1 MWLRRYGVALLSG
14 VGVFLVVDFIDAAL
28 ASARLHAESTYI
40 DDLLLAF
47 IVGVL
52 VYILQRHHDRE
63 LLRQRQC
70 ALVIEKMNHHIR
82 NALQLLVMRANAGPQ
97 TEHELGDIRNSVE
110 RIDWALREILPL
122 SAGRPVLVEPE
133 WQKGPMS
140 ESPELDS
147 KRFTGR
153 AG

>member
-1 MWLRRYGVALLSG
+1 MSLRKYGIAFLSG
-14 VGVFLVVDFIDAAL
+14 AGVFFVVDLMDAAL
-28 ASARLHAESTYI
+28 ASVKMHAESTYF
-40 DDLLLAF
+40 DDFLLAF

-52 VYILQRHHDRE
+52 VYILQRHHERE

-82 NALQLLVMRANAGPQ
+82 NALQLLVMRANMGPQ
-97 TEHELGDIRNSVE
+97 TARELGDIKDSVE

-122 SAGRPVLVEPE
+122 SAGRPILVEPE
-133 WQKGPMS
+133 WQKSAMS
-140 ESPELDS
+140 ESAELGNKHVS
-147 KRFTGR
+147 GS